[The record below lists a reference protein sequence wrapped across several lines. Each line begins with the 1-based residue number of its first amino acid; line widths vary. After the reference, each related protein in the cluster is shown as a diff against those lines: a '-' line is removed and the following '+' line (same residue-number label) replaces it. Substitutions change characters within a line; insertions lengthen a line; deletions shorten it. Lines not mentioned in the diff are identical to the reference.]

1 MLSSIII
8 NVSYLI
14 LGIQLIT
21 IILFVSRF
29 EHFSKSL
36 YIFTGFIAFSFIIT
50 SISLF
55 MWHNHANNLPLLH
68 LYTFGEFLLLSWF
81 YREIIG
87 RPRFSTIKFNIFIGV
102 VAALI
107 ILNSI
112 FIQPL
117 EEFNTYA
124 KTLVQVVLIGY
135 SILYFYYLTNQE
147 DNEVVEQKSLRLI
160 NSALIV
166 YYSGSLFIFMFSN
179 YFIENDDNLIFW
191 VFNSLLNLIFQLLV
205 LIAIWRV
212 AFRETKSLL

>member
-1 MLSSIII
+1 MLSKIII

-14 LGIQLIT
+14 LFIQLIS

-29 EHFSKSL
+29 ERFSKSL
-36 YIFTGFIAFSFIIT
+36 YIFIGFVTFSFIVT

-55 MWHNHANNLPLLH
+55 MWHQGANNLPLLH
-68 LYTFGEFLLLSWF
+68 LYTLGEFLLLSWF

-87 RPRFSTIKFNIFIGV
+87 RREFPVHIFRWFVILVTI
-102 VAALI
+102 LI

-112 FIQPL
+112 ILQPL
-117 EEFNTYA
+117 SQFNTYA
-124 KTLVQVVLIGY
+124 KTMVQVVLIAY
-135 SILYFYYLTNQE
+135 SILYFYYLTNHT
-147 DNEVVEQKSLRLI
+147 DNEVVEQKALRLI

-191 VFNSLLNLIFQLLV
+191 VFNSLLNFIFQLLV

-212 AFRETKSLL
+212 AFRKTKSHL